1 MARDEHWS
9 HIATDGAGHVTL
21 WVAEWPRIDVRALFL
36 QPLLMGTQTTRTV
49 TMIMDLVGPGRATR
63 QVERAATE
71 AATDHAMRARIGQRT
86 TQRQHQKEDATHRRE
101 RELAQGHAEVRF
113 SAYVTVSA
121 RGGADDV
128 GVVDELEGAVSR
140 VELEAK
146 RAPVRLERMWGQQA
160 ESFTYGALP
169 LCRGLR

>member
-1 MARDEHWS
+1 VS
-9 HIATDGAGHVTL
+9 ATSGL
-21 WVAEWPRIDVRALFL
+21 I
-36 QPLLMGTQTTRTV
+36 
-49 TMIMDLVGPGRATR
+49 
-63 QVERAATE
+63 
-71 AATDHAMRARIGQRT
+71 
-86 TQRQHQKEDATHRRE
+86 
-101 RELAQGHAEVRF
+101 
-113 SAYVTVSA
+113 TVSA